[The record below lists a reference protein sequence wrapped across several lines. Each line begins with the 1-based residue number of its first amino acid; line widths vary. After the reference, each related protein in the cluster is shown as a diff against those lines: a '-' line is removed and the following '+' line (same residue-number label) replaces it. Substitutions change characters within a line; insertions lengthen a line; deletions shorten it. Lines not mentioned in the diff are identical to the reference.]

1 MRRDVAVIGL
11 GIAISAGAAVSMS
24 PVWFHHLFNAG
35 ASSKSL
41 PLSQPQV
48 DYLVLYAE
56 LNDGFL
62 VGKFFNRDSDVTVNK
77 ITVEAAPKDEKNV
90 FKQFAPASFNVSA
103 VAKPK
108 TMSCEF
114 RVETGLINP
123 EFHSLRGLEAGIGRI
138 PCEQGVMRVPHFG
151 FSAR

>member
-90 FKQFAPASFNVSA
+90 FKQFAPASSMSAPWPSRKRCLVS
-103 VAKPK
+103 
-108 TMSCEF
+108 S
-114 RVETGLINP
+114 GLKQ
-123 EFHSLRGLEAGIGRI
+123 GLLIPSSIPFAG
-138 PCEQGVMRVPHFG
+138 
-151 FSAR
+151 